1 MPCSANATMTTNRLY
16 ATLVFAF
23 MCLNTVSAQVLTVK
37 DAINTSL
44 ANYGTIKAKQSY
56 AGASKALIMQAKR
69 DYVPNLNLSAQQD
82 YGTVNGQNGPLYG
95 FGGFGVAS
103 SGLPLAEQNWNAAFG
118 SLYLA
123 NVNWDFF
130 TFGRVFGRIK
140 IAKATAER
148 DQVDLEQE
156 QFQHKIK
163 VAAAYLNLLA
173 AQRIVES
180 QQRNLERAN
189 VFKNNAVVRAANGL
203 IPGVDSSFAAAE
215 VSRAKI
221 QLTQAIDAAQERANQ
236 LAVLMGVQPTYFELD
251 TTLVHRIPASILN
264 SAALDSA
271 KHPLLR
277 YYQSRVELSNQQLKY
292 YRKSFYPTFSMF
304 GIIQGRGSG
313 FSYLYTQDQTQFNH
327 SYPAGATPTRAN
339 YLVGVG
345 MNWNLTTVLRGTP
358 QVKAQKLIT
367 QGLQDEYT
375 LANQQVTAQL
385 VLAEQ
390 KIRNAMDNYAEAPVQ
405 VKSANDAYLQR
416 NTLYKNGLT
425 TIVDVTQAMYTLNR
439 AETDRDIAY
448 NNVWQAL
455 LLKAAAAGDPSIFM
469 NEF

>member
-1 MPCSANATMTTNRLY
+1 
-16 ATLVFAF
+16 

-37 DAINTSL
+37 DAINISL
-44 ANYGTIKAKQSY
+44 ANYGTIKAKQNY

-156 QFQHKIK
+156 QFQHQIK

-180 QQRNLERAN
+180 QRRNLERAD
-189 VFKNNAVVRAANGL
+189 VFKSNAVVRAANGL

-236 LAVLMGVQPTYFELD
+236 LAVLMGVQPTNFELD
-251 TTLVHRIPASILN
+251 TTLVHRIPASILTGA
-264 SAALDSA
+264 SLDSTR
-271 KHPLLR
+271 HPLLR
-277 YYQSRVELSNQQLKY
+277 YYQSRVELSTQQLKY

-313 FSYLYTQDQTQFNH
+313 FSHLYTQDQTQFNH
-327 SYPAGATPTRAN
+327 SYLSGATPTRAN

-367 QGLQDEYT
+367 QGLQDEYI

-385 VLAEQ
+385 ALAEQ
-390 KIRNAMDNYAEAPVQ
+390 KIKNAMDNYAEAPVQ
-405 VKSANDAYLQR
+405 VKSASDAYLQR

>member
-1 MPCSANATMTTNRLY
+1 MTTNRLY

-37 DAINTSL
+37 EAINTSL
-44 ANYGTIKAKQSY
+44 ANYGTIKAKQNY

-156 QFQHKIK
+156 QFQHQIK

-236 LAVLMGVQPTYFELD
+236 LAVLMGVQPTNFELD

-313 FSYLYTQDQTQFNH
+313 FSHLYTQDQTQFNH

-339 YLVGVG
+339 YLVGIG

-385 VLAEQ
+385 ALSEQ
-390 KIRNAMDNYAEAPVQ
+390 KIKNAMDNYAEAPVQ
-405 VKSANDAYLQR
+405 VKSASDAYLQR